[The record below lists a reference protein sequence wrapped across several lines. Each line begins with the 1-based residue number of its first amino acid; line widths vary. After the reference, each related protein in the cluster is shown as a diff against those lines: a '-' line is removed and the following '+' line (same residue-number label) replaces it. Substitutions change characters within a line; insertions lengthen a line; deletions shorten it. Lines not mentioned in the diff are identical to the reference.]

1 MKVKKNILFAIFSI
15 LYSSIFAESPIFGV
29 WSEGWFRWTKH
40 SYAITETDFKYRD
53 NDTKVQTRYP
63 YYISGNYIILSEPD
77 HYRSDS
83 PRMPDMKFTFERD
96 GDYLTLHLSTG
107 DVNCVLNDKIN
118 SVKTTLLTT
127 GGICVATGVIAYAGG
142 KIINYNKCAAVGENF
157 TASTSAYTNFS
168 KGIVQKSGLFK
179 PNLNYTS
186 CGYNYK
192 TDSLGRIS
200 NYSGKLKLQNGVRN
214 KAAQVAAGG
223 NDRLAND
230 DGGHL
235 IATIFGG
242 SGTSEN
248 LVAMNS
254 SINRGEYKKLE
265 NLWASALAAGKTVS
279 VDGQCLYNGNSERPT
294 KFIITYIID
303 GIKNKATIFN
313 TY

>member
-1 MKVKKNILFAIFSI
+1 MKLKKLMLICLLIVSWFG
-15 LYSSIFAESPIFGV
+15 LFAESPIYGV
-29 WSEGWFRWTKH
+29 WSDSWFRWSKY
-40 SYAITETDFKYRD
+40 SYAITDEDFKYRD
-53 NDTKVQTRYP
+53 NNSKVQTRYP
-63 YYISGNYIILSEPD
+63 YYISGNYIILSEPE
-77 HYRSDS
+77 HYRPDS
-83 PRMPDMKFTFERD
+83 PRMPDRKFTFERN
-96 GDYLTLHLSTG
+96 GDYLTFHLSTG
-107 DVNCVLNDKIN
+107 DVNCVLNEKIN
-118 SVKTTLLTT
+118 SVKKTLQIT
-127 GGICVATGVIAYAGG
+127 GGVCIATGVIAYAGG
-142 KIINYNKCAAVGENF
+142 KIINYNRCSAAGEKISSSA
-157 TASTSAYTNFS
+157 ASYTNFS
-168 KGIVQKSGLFK
+168 KGVIQKSGLFK
-179 PNLNYTS
+179 PNINYSS

-223 NDRLAND
+223 SDRLAND

-265 NLWASALAAGKTVS
+265 NLWASALSAGKTVS
-279 VDGQCLYNGNSERPT
+279 VDGQCLYNGNSERPS

-303 GIKNKATIFN
+303 GIKNKTSIINAN
-313 TY
+313 